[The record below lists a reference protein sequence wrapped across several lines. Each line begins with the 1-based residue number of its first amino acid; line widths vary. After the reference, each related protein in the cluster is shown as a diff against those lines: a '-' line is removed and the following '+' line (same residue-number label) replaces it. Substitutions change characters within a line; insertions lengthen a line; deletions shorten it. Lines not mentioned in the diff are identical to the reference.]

1 MFDQMNIVLIGY
13 RCSGKTA
20 VGKVLARELGRDF
33 LDTDALVEENAGCSI
48 ETIISRKGWDHFRE
62 MEKRMVEEVA
72 RKDNLVIATG
82 GGVVM
87 DEENVKNL
95 RKNGWIVW
103 LDGKVEVLRER
114 MDRDQGSGKI
124 RPPLTGVDPVEEIKR
139 VLGIRTPLYQRA
151 GDFMVDTS
159 LLSIRKVA
167 DSIMKTL
174 PKRLQG

>member
-1 MFDQMNIVLIGY
+1 MNIVLIGY